1 MYGDKIPT
9 LKSAYFWLSNR
20 RREWKKNKK
29 KKIENTIS
37 EKRDMYKENREIRIK
52 RENIISRTKTE

>member
-1 MYGDKIPT
+1 MGKKI
-9 LKSAYFWLSNR
+9 
-20 RREWKKNKK
+20 KK
-29 KKIENTIS
+29 KMENTIS